1 MSRYKY
7 LYFESG
13 MRVFIMIKKNATK
26 ETNATSLSVKQSE
39 N

>member
-26 ETNATSLSVKQSE
+26 ETNATLSVKQSE